1 MSKPWQKNK
10 EKQQSPEKKRS
21 WVDCGYLTLSK
32 SGEVLSVV
40 VKKKRYVVNLE
51 EATEVV
57 DGERNYTLIYEFV
70 GDKNG

>member
-32 SGEVLSVV
+32 SGKVLSVV
-40 VKKKRYVVNLE
+40 VKHRRFVVNLE
-51 EATEVV
+51 EATEVL
-57 DGERNYTLIYEFV
+57 DGNRKYTLIYEFV